1 MGGRKDSEI
10 LEGTTPAV
18 KGAFAGRLA
27 QGFSTGKTRMPIVLL
42 DEFEKVAGE
51 GLKMMMGNVLDI
63 KKSKDWQD
71 QFLGAKVDI
80 SGALFLAT
88 ANYADEVPDFVQDR
102 AKFVN
107 IPLYTYEQ
115 RKSYVMKM
123 LKKKL
128 SKDELTKEY
137 ADQLTEDF
145 CKYIITETWGLRQT
159 NINMAEMFS
168 KLMYGKIREKNEG
181 KTAIKDIR
189 NYTKLEIT
197 QNNFIF
203 RYDGGARLDL
213 VRTRAGDKVFDN
225 NGKEIGYQ

>member
-1 MGGRKDSEI
+1 MINIDLGGRKDTEI

-27 QGFSTGKTRMPIVLL
+27 QGFSDARQRILIVLL

-51 GLKMMMGNVLDI
+51 GLRMMLGNVLDI

-80 SGALFLAT
+80 SGAIFLAT

-115 RKSYVMKM
+115 RKSYVKNM
-123 LKKKL
+123 LTKKL
-128 SKDELTKEY
+128 SKDPLTSTY
-137 ADQLTEDF
+137 AGQITDDF
-145 CKYIITETWGLRQT
+145 CKYIITET
-159 NINMAEMFS
+159 
-168 KLMYGKIREKNEG
+168 
-181 KTAIKDIR
+181 
-189 NYTKLEIT
+189 
-197 QNNFIF
+197 
-203 RYDGGARLDL
+203 
-213 VRTRAGDKVFDN
+213 
-225 NGKEIGYQ
+225 